1 MQPLGLAFMLTSR
14 VTVYPDGCFRHL
26 RHLASRASNSKAR
39 KKRPRDEVARAY
51 FQSLA
56 VITLTHLF
64 DLKSRIR
71 KTYWDPVSQHRVP
84 Y

>member
-26 RHLASRASNSKAR
+26 RHFASRASNSKAR
-39 KKRPRDEVARAY
+39 KKRPGDEVARAY

-64 DLKSRIR
+64 DLKSRIS
-71 KTYWDPVSQHRVP
+71 KNVLGPCQ
-84 Y
+84 